1 MALSTAAR
9 DNRTG
14 GVCRATCRVIK
25 RSDRSIG
32 LRGAAVTFLDENFSE
47 RRVVN
52 PESQAARERLPFV
65 LANGQEALVEMGE
78 VVPQDVART
87 ALRYFFE
94 NGQAPSTFT
103 YREAK

>member
-1 MALSTAAR
+1 MIGPSVSALL
-9 DNRTG
+9 G
-14 GVCRATCRVIK
+14 P
-25 RSDRSIG
+25 
-32 LRGAAVTFLDENFSE
+32 RGAAVTFLDENFSE

-52 PESQAARERLPFV
+52 PEPQAARERLPFV